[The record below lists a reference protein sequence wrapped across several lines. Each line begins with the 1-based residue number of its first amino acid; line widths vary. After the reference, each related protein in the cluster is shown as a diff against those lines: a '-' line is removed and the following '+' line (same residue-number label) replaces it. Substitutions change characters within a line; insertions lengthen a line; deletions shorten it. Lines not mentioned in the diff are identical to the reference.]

1 MKKILK
7 IIGFLILVF
16 IVYVVLTLE
25 GYGEKL
31 EFNGTDVY
39 FTELVTEGEA
49 QKLGEYLV
57 EAEFADG
64 GEKSVQLSKRDSI
77 YIFRMVVKEGIVEDS
92 TNDITLTAMTYALS
106 LGVFDGAP
114 VELEA
119 CNNTFETLRVYG
131 KK

>member
-1 MKKILK
+1 MKNFLK
-7 IIGFLILVF
+7 VIGLLMVVF
-16 IVYVVLTLE
+16 IAYIILSID

-39 FTELVTEGEA
+39 YTELVSEEEA

-64 GEKSVQLSKRDSI
+64 GAKSVQLSKRDSV
-77 YIFRMVVKEGIVEDS
+77 YLFRMVVRDGITKDS

-106 LGVFDGAP
+106 LNVFDGAP

-119 CNNTFETLRVYG
+119 CDDTFETLRVYG
-131 KK
+131 RK

>member
-1 MKKILK
+1 MKKVLK
-7 IIGFLILVF
+7 VIGVLVVVF
-16 IVYVVLTLE
+16 VVYVILSID

-39 FTELVTEGEA
+39 YQETVTEAEA

-64 GEKSVQLSKRDSI
+64 GEKSVQLTRRDSI
-77 YIFRMVVKEGIVEDS
+77 YVFRMVVKEGIVEDS
-92 TNDITLTAMTYALS
+92 ANDITLTAMTYALS

-119 CNNTFETLRVYG
+119 CDNTFETLRVYG

>member
-1 MKKILK
+1 MKKVLK
-7 IIGFLILVF
+7 VIGVLVVVF
-16 IVYVVLTLE
+16 VVYVVLSID

-39 FTELVTEGEA
+39 YQETVTEAEA

-64 GEKSVQLSKRDSI
+64 GEKSVQLTRRDSI
-77 YIFRMVVKEGIVEDS
+77 YVFRMVVKEGIVEDS

>member
-1 MKKILK
+1 MKKVLK
-7 IIGFLILVF
+7 VIAVLVVAF
-16 IVYVVLTLE
+16 VVYVIYSME

-39 FTELVTEGEA
+39 YTEMVTEADA

-64 GEKSVQLSKRDSI
+64 GEKSVQLSKRDSV
-77 YIFRMVVKEGIVEDS
+77 YLFRMVVMDGVTEDS
-92 TNDITLTAMTYALS
+92 ANDVTFLAMTYALS
-106 LGVFDGAP
+106 LSVFDGAP
-114 VELEA
+114 VSLEA
-119 CNNTFETLRVYG
+119 CDNTFETLRVYG

>member
-1 MKKILK
+1 MKKVLK
-7 IIGFLILVF
+7 VVGLLVVAF
-16 IVYVVLTLE
+16 VAYIVITLE

-39 FTELVTEGEA
+39 YTEEVTEAEA

-64 GEKSVQLSKRDSI
+64 GEKSVQLSKRDSV
-77 YIFRMVVKEGIVEDS
+77 YLFRMVVIDGVTEDS
-92 TNDITLTAMTYALS
+92 TNDVTFLAMTYGLS
-106 LGVFDGAP
+106 LSVFDGAP

-119 CNNTFETLRVYG
+119 CDNTFETLRVYG

>member
-1 MKKILK
+1 MKKVLK
-7 IIGFLILVF
+7 VLGTLVVGAIVFVFLLSD
-16 IVYVVLTLE
+16 

-39 FTELVTEGEA
+39 YTEKVNIEEA

-57 EAEFADG
+57 ETEFADG
-64 GEKSVQLSKRDSI
+64 GSKSVQLSKRDSV
-77 YIFRMVVKEGIVEDS
+77 YLFRMVVKEGIEKDS
-92 TNDITLTAMTYALS
+92 TNDVTFLAMTYALS
-106 LGVFDGAP
+106 LGVFDGAA

-119 CNNTFETLRVYG
+119 CDNTFETLRVYG

>member
-1 MKKILK
+1 MKKVLK
-7 IIGFLILVF
+7 AIGVLLGLFLL
-16 IVYVVLTLE
+16 YVIFNMD
-25 GYGEKL
+25 GYGKKL

-39 FTELVTEGEA
+39 YTELVTEAEA

-64 GEKSVQLSKRDSI
+64 REKSVQLSKRDSI
-77 YIFRMVVKEGIVEDS
+77 YLFRMVVFDGIVEDS

-106 LGVFDGAP
+106 LSVFDGAP

-119 CNNTFETLRVYG
+119 CNDTFETLRVYG

>member
-1 MKKILK
+1 MKAILK
-7 IIGFLILVF
+7 VLGLLVVAF
-16 IVYVVLTLE
+16 VAYVVFNLD

-39 FTELVTEGEA
+39 YTDLVTEAEA

-57 EAEFADG
+57 ESEFADG
-64 GEKSVQLSKRDSI
+64 GEKSVQLSKRDST
-77 YIFRMVVKEGIVEDS
+77 YLFRMVVIDGVTEDS
-92 TNDITLTAMTYALS
+92 TNDVTFLAMTYTLS
-106 LGVFDGAP
+106 FGAFDGAP

-119 CNNTFETLRVYG
+119 CDDTFETIRVYG

>member
-1 MKKILK
+1 MKKVLK
-7 IIGFLILVF
+7 VIGVLVVVF
-16 IVYVVLTLE
+16 VVYVVLSID

-39 FTELVTEGEA
+39 YQETVTEAEA

-64 GEKSVQLSKRDSI
+64 GEKSVQLTRRDSI
-77 YIFRMVVKEGIVEDS
+77 YVFRMVVKEGIVEDS

-119 CNNTFETLRVYG
+119 CDNTFETLRVYG

>member
-1 MKKILK
+1 MKKVLK
-7 IIGFLILVF
+7 VIGVLVVVF
-16 IVYVVLTLE
+16 VVYVILSID

-39 FTELVTEGEA
+39 YQETVTEAEA

-64 GEKSVQLSKRDSI
+64 GEKSVQLSRRDSI
-77 YIFRMVVKEGIVEDS
+77 YVFRMVVKEGIVEDS

-119 CNNTFETLRVYG
+119 CDNTFETLRVYG